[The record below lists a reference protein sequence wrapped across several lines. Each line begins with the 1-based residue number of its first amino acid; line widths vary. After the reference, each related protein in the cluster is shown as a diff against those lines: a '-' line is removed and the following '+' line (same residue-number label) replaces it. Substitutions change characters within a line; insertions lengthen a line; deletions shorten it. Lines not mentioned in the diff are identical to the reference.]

1 MNTAIIEK
9 AFQYGKDLIDK
20 PIEMLEEVEAVLYS
34 LLAKYKLVVATKGDL
49 LDQERKLK
57 KSGIEHYLYKAGV
70 SLSVNTDAR
79 TITDTNLNRKYK
91 KLQKVFGWTITD
103 FYNCNVN
110 ASKAAFIPDQLK
122 LTLLRKLYKEYEA
135 IEINL

>member
-1 MNTAIIEK
+1 M
-9 AFQYGKDLIDK
+9 
-20 PIEMLEEVEAVLYS
+20 
-34 LLAKYKLVVATKGDL
+34 VVATKGDL

-91 KLQKVFGWTITD
+91 KLQTVFGWTITD

-110 ASKAAFIPDQLK
+110 ASKAVFIPDQLK
-122 LTLLRKLYKEYEA
+122 LTLLRKLYKEYQA